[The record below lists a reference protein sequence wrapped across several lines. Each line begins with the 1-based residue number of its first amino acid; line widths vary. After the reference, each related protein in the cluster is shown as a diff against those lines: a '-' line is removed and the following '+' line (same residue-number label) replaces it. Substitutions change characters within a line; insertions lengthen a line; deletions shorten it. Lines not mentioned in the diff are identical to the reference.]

1 MVSYVCT
8 YIDLVLAHKMDVSNC
23 VCVCVYVCMCECV
36 CPAKTSYAPI
46 VPDSYV
52 SYEHRAI
59 KLSDR
64 MKSLAVQLLQS

>member
-1 MVSYVCT
+1 
-8 YIDLVLAHKMDVSNC
+8 
-23 VCVCVYVCMCECV
+23 MCECV
-36 CPAKTSYAPI
+36 CPVKTSYAPI

-64 MKSLAVQLLQS
+64 MKSLAVHNRNRYAFKFSLAVYELSSTVVTTRFRHFHIYSH